1 MFMYLAKINSE
12 KEVVESKNIS
22 IFARTKKSRV
32 YEDASVWILPAEA
45 DSYGDHEALSSVVW
59 GYRR

>member
-1 MFMYLAKINSE
+1 MYLAKINSE

-45 DSYGDHEALSSVVW
+45 DSYGDHEALSSVV
-59 GYRR
+59 

>member
-1 MFMYLAKINSE
+1 MYLAKINSE

-32 YEDASVWILPAEA
+32 YEVASVWTLASER
-45 DSYGDHEALSSVVW
+45 DSIGGHEAVSSVV
-59 GYRR
+59 